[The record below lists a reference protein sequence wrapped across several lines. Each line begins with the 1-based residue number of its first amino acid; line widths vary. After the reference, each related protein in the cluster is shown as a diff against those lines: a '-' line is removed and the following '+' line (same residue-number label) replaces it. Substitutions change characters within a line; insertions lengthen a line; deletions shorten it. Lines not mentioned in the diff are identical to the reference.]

1 MRTIIIWIASWV
13 RPDRRALN
21 ELADFLRKRK
31 KAASRWDHSHLT
43 RRLATQGD
51 ADEYRALPAEKR
63 FILLQSARFSA
74 SFYSVATLP
83 ALALGIA
90 LIVPVM
96 LKHADWIGVPLEYQ
110 VYLVYGVAVSVILVG
125 IIDLYGA
132 SKSAAHAKTWVS
144 AFEDVEKQLAT
155 PPSRSSQ
162 WKGHARR
169 PTPLS

>member
-1 MRTIIIWIASWV
+1 MRTIILWIATWM
-13 RPDRRALN
+13 RPDRRSLN
-21 ELADFLRKRK
+21 ELADFLSKRK

-43 RRLATQGD
+43 RRLATQHD
-51 ADEYRALPAEKR
+51 ADEYRALPPEKR

-90 LIVPVM
+90 LIVPAM
-96 LKHADWIGVPLEYQ
+96 LKHADFVGVPLDYQ
-110 VYLVYGVAVSVILVG
+110 VNLVYGIAVSVILVG

-144 AFEDVEKQLAT
+144 AFEDVEKQLVT

-162 WKGHARR
+162 WKGRAKR